1 MDAQQ
6 ADNSAPNDE
15 NVLNAPVQTEAP
27 ANNQGLLSQEQ
38 VNAIVGREKAAA
50 EAKAA
55 ARTRQQVEQEYQQK
69 IAQMSQAQEQQN
81 TAVPREVNAD
91 AVYQEVMERFN
102 QEMQKQQL
110 ENQMTTVANNYQAKM
125 QDAANRYE
133 DFSSVTQ
140 HLDPTKFPQ
149 IVYLVSGMQNG
160 GDVMYDLAKNPS
172 KLATIHTLAQTDPEL
187 ARAELLKL
195 GASIATNQQAQA
207 AEQPVSAPLDT
218 IQPSNLSGSNGKLSI
233 RDLRKQPWLRG

>member
-1 MDAQQ
+1 
-6 ADNSAPNDE
+6 
-15 NVLNAPVQTEAP
+15 
-27 ANNQGLLSQEQ
+27 
-38 VNAIVGREKAAA
+38 
-50 EAKAA
+50 
-55 ARTRQQVEQEYQQK
+55 
-69 IAQMSQAQEQQN
+69 
-81 TAVPREVNAD
+81 
-91 AVYQEVMERFN
+91 
-102 QEMQKQQL
+102 
-110 ENQMTTVANNYQAKM
+110 
-125 QDAANRYE
+125 
-133 DFSSVTQ
+133 
-140 HLDPTKFPQ
+140 
-149 IVYLVSGMQNG
+149 MQNG